1 LNGHGG
7 ISNIKRKIN
16 RKNMI
21 PQKSQKNVQR
31 ETLVI
36 IEDEKET
43 DKVEEPFNEKKMVF
57 DSQIN
62 LLKKAFRK

>member
-1 LNGHGG
+1 
-7 ISNIKRKIN
+7 
-16 RKNMI
+16 MI